1 MGSREVNAYTNGDVF
16 HLVRM
21 AGGWGNVAGP
31 GLFMLRVA
39 LAGTVSSLVVGLG
52 GAAIGAIAFGTA
64 ALPFLVC
71 TSAGFIFG
79 AMGFYRDSVRQSL
92 EYLDRYPRLLQLH
105 LDANYPTRGFL
116 RYERGMLNSGYFGRS
131 WILQSMLICSWL
143 TAQPALDVS
152 YSGLQSLLEG
162 MC

>member
-1 MGSREVNAYTNGDVF
+1 MGSREVNAYTNSDVF

-31 GLFMLRVA
+31 GIFMLRVA

-52 GAAIGAIAFGTA
+52 GAAVGAIAFGTA

-71 TSAGFIFG
+71 TFVGFVFG
-79 AMGFYRDSVRQSL
+79 ATGFYRDSVRQSL

-116 RYERGMLNSGYFGRS
+116 RYERNQLNSRYFGKS

-152 YSGLQSLLEG
+152 VHSYY
-162 MC
+162 